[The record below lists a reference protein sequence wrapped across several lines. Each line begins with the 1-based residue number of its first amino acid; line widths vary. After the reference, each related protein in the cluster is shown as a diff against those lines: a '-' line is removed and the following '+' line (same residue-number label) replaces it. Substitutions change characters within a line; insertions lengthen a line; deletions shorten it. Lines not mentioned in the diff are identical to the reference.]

1 MDEGITVQIAD
12 HLLALHILY
21 HKRILP
27 AAFGAGVLRGP
38 HYRVLA
44 ILMKQS
50 PLPISEV
57 GRSLSVSRPYM
68 TGLIDHLE
76 REGCVQRIP
85 DPADRRV
92 IQVVLTEEGRE
103 CLFRAARYFREEIG
117 KRLLIL
123 GEEDQQRL
131 CSSLHD
137 LLELLEKISWEDEM
151 R

>member
-1 MDEGITVQIAD
+1 MGITARIAD
-12 HLLALHILY
+12 DLLALHILY
-21 HKRILP
+21 HRRILP
-27 AAFGAGVLRGP
+27 AAFGPGTLRGP

-44 ILMKQS
+44 ILMKQG

-57 GRSLSVSRPYM
+57 GKCLLVSRPYM

-92 IQVVLTEEGRE
+92 IQVALTDEGRE
-103 CLFRAARYFREEIG
+103 YLIQAARHFREEIG
-117 KRLLIL
+117 KILLSL
-123 GEEDQQRL
+123 GEDDQQRL
-131 CSSLHD
+131 CSSLRNLMD
-137 LLELLEKISWEDEM
+137 LLGKISWGDEI